1 MRNQL
6 ELTSINCYDAT
17 VTLDTLAGASF
28 TCIDYKKNY
37 IVAAVGSFGYSV
49 LDGYRVSLT

>member
-6 ELTSINCYDAT
+6 ELTSINRYDAT

-28 TCIDYKKNY
+28 TCIDYKRNY
-37 IVAAVGSFGYSV
+37 IVTAIGSFGYSV